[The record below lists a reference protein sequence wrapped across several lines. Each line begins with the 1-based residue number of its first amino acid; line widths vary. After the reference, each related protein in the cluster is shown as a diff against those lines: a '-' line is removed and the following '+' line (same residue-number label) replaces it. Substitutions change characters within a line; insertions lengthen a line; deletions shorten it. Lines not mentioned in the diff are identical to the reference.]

1 MDNGNINYLMIKIDP
16 MVKSTS
22 KVLEDIKQE
31 IHNVN
36 NPVIRKESWDQY
48 NTIYNYFSFSQS
60 FISALYKEVLS
71 RPENDQKQLN
81 DLKQHNRK
89 LIEYIQALGGD
100 ISIIHWL

>member
-22 KVLEDIKQE
+22 KVLDEIKNDIYDIQD
-31 IHNVN
+31 
-36 NPVIRKESWDQY
+36 PTIRKQSWDQY

-71 RPENDQKQLN
+71 RSENDKKQLIE
-81 DLKQHNRK
+81 LKNLNRK
-89 LIEYIQALGGD
+89 LIEYIKELGGD
-100 ISIIHWL
+100 TSIIYWL